1 MTLNYNPTKV
11 LNFFVDTGVQSPEEK
26 NGIPAIIYDVGVA
39 YLIRRDTQLDF
50 SVGTGAVGSTPPGTF
65 LSVGIGMRF

>member
-1 MTLNYNPTKV
+1 M
-11 LNFFVDTGVQSPEEK
+11 EK
-26 NGIPAIIYDVGVA
+26 NAKPANIYDVGVA